1 MRVLRERTAARAGGT
16 AGERGRASP
25 ARRGAGLLPGLELKL
40 AKGLAEHLP
49 GLIDGGHA
57 ARGLRLVPRVL
68 HAVGVVL
75 LGQLLPP
82 LVQVPRAARRAQPAH
97 RVHPE
102 VGQRDVHL
110 HPPFSNE
117 TTPPRRAPRGGF
129 FRRKSAEK
137 YQVLRNKSVMAQI
150 YDYLLCLVVRLLDR
164 HSLMGR
170 PHRCT
175 RVRCVTVLMY
185 SIGYIYIL
193 LSTVKYIIKYG
204 VRVRTGHLKCCFS
217 QL

>member
-1 MRVLRERTAARAGGT
+1 MGSGGRRRSVRGGGVMRVLRERTAARAGGT

-117 TTPPRRAPRGGF
+117 TTPPRRGPRRF
-129 FRRKSAEK
+129 
-137 YQVLRNKSVMAQI
+137 LPAQERGNI
-150 YDYLLCLVVRLLDR
+150 RFYAI
-164 HSLMGR
+164 SL
-170 PHRCT
+170 
-175 RVRCVTVLMY
+175 
-185 SIGYIYIL
+185 
-193 LSTVKYIIKYG
+193 
-204 VRVRTGHLKCCFS
+204 
-217 QL
+217 